1 METKSDTVHIFQ
13 AAGLGVGPFKL
24 NHVSGEGGNC
34 QYCNT
39 SIVWRFYLNGI
50 DGSTFYV
57 GSDCVMKTG
66 DAGLMKIVD
75 AEVKRRMAEARKV
88 REDAKLATLKE
99 SMKDASVLEKLAKL
113 PHPNAYYAR
122 NGRTLASYATWIMK
136 FGGKTAMLN
145 LGKLIAK
152 ATVTV

>member
-1 METKSDTVHIFQ
+1 METKSNTVHIFQ

-24 NHVSGEGGNC
+24 NHVSGEGGHC
-34 QYCNT
+34 QYCGT

-50 DGSTFYV
+50 DGSTFFV

-66 DAGLMKIVD
+66 DAGLMKVVD
-75 AEVKRRMAEARKV
+75 AEVKRRMTEARHN
-88 REDAKLATLKE
+88 REDAKLAALKE
-99 SMKDASVLEKLAKL
+99 SMKDVNVLAKLATL
-113 PHPNAYYAR
+113 PHPNAFHAR
-122 NGRTLASYATWIMK
+122 NGKTLANYAIWIMR
-136 FGGKTAMLN
+136 FGGKTSMIN